1 MRSSGLESEKV
12 KGEKVESGFFVLSIV
27 IMVAAVFIYLKREDT
42 DFAKLLR
49 KISDTDGKLASIQS
63 DLEEFQRTQRNVCA
77 HLSTE
82 VGELQ
87 GRAGILEERPRTMEL
102 QITKSVPF
110 SVVVKKPAVK
120 KIAASPKEIGNGAGA
135 LIPNSPM
142 LNRAGIRSQKKSELN
157 Q

>member
-1 MRSSGLESEKV
+1 M
-12 KGEKVESGFFVLSIV
+12 ESGFFVLSMV
-27 IMVAAVFIYLKREDT
+27 IMVASVFIYLKREDT

-87 GRAGILEERPRTMEL
+87 GRAGVLEERPRTMEL

-110 SVVVKKPAVK
+110 SVVVKKPVAKKAAVATVGK
-120 KIAASPKEIGNGAGA
+120 GAGA
-135 LIPNSPM
+135 LIPDSPM
-142 LNRAGIRSQKKSELN
+142 LNRAGIRQQKKSELS